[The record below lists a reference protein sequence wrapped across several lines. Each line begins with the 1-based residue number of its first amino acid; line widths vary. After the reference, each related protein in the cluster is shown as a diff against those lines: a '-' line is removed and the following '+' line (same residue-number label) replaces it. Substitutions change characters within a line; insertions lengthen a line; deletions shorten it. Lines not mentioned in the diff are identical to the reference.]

1 MTDAAEVKP
10 ATPAPKEPQERIVVT
25 EHSRVIGGKKLE
37 YTATCG
43 TKWVTGGGSPMVVAG
58 LTNGTPVTCTV
69 VARNAIGTSPASA
82 ASSSVTPNQ
91 TQTITFA
98 NPGAQNLGT
107 SPALP

>member
-43 TKWVTGGGSPMVVAG
+43 TVVLRDFDADDDSKERKSRG
-58 LTNGTPVTCTV
+58 DKSRATPTE
-69 VARNAIGTSPASA
+69 P
-82 ASSSVTPNQ
+82 
-91 TQTITFA
+91 
-98 NPGAQNLGT
+98 
-107 SPALP
+107 

>member
-43 TKWVTGGGSPMVVAG
+43 TVVLRDFDADDDSKERQE
-58 LTNGTPVTCTV
+58 PRRQ
-69 VARNAIGTSPASA
+69 VARHDLLHGLHAEGCRRSRKSA
-82 ASSSVTPNQ
+82 R
-91 TQTITFA
+91 
-98 NPGAQNLGT
+98 
-107 SPALP
+107 

>member
-43 TKWVTGGGSPMVVAG
+43 TVVLRDFDADG
-58 LTNGTPVTCTV
+58 AT
-69 VARNAIGTSPASA
+69 ARTASA
-82 ASSSVTPNQ
+82 GATSRAPRSSSRPTR
-91 TQTITFA
+91 
-98 NPGAQNLGT
+98 
-107 SPALP
+107 